1 MKEKHP
7 AAAVATLKPPTFYN
21 STICWKNDSFSDKY
35 YIMLNNLSSVFGQI
49 AVTAPLFLNNK

>member
-49 AVTAPLFLNNK
+49 AVTALISK

>member
-7 AAAVATLKPPTFYN
+7 AAAVATLKSPTFYN